1 MMRKVTTR
9 ELQLLEIKT
18 ENKSEQY
25 LSRVVYFDYPV
36 RMTRE
41 DQHEHDDV
49 LRSFL
54 LK

>member
-1 MMRKVTTR
+1 MKRILKIV
-9 ELQLLEIKT
+9 K
-18 ENKSEQY
+18 NKSEQY

-49 LRSFL
+49 HYVHSC
-54 LK
+54 

>member
-1 MMRKVTTR
+1 MIVK
-9 ELQLLEIKT
+9 
-18 ENKSEQY
+18 NKSEQY

-54 LK
+54 LKQYTRSDDEV